1 VIAIRKQSS
10 SWRQRLVGV
19 LPFCIGVSA
28 VIALVLAVNPRD
40 FASAAGRFD
49 VRAVPLV
56 LAIGLGYY
64 VLQGVR
70 WHRLLRAVGVRI
82 SMGDTVLLNIAG
94 QSTGLLPFG
103 ELTRAVLVT
112 EACDAELGGV
122 IATITVQELI
132 YTLIIIAAA
141 IPGALQHHAAAEGI
155 ISALTG
161 TALVFVIL
169 TVPAV
174 FGVVRAVVS
183 HVPLLRRYLEDI
195 DELQRNTVV
204 LLRRWDTLSWSVLS
218 LAGALMAIT
227 LFWLVVHSLAPGFL
241 SWPEAAFVY
250 AVSHVVGAITFSP
263 GGLGSFEAS
272 TVGLLVAIGAPVSL
286 AAAAALLQRG
296 ADKGLATIVGMIAF
310 VVARRRYRFR
320 GLAAL
325 SPRAS
330 ARPVA
335 PS

>member
-1 VIAIRKQSS
+1 
-10 SWRQRLVGV
+10 V
-19 LPFCIGVSA
+19 LPFCIGVA
-28 VIALVLAVNPRD
+28 ALVALVLAVNPRQ
-40 FASAAGRFD
+40 FANAASRFEI
-49 VRAVPLV
+49 RALPVVVAL
-56 LAIGLGYY
+56 GLGYY

-70 WHRLLRAVGVRI
+70 WHYLLRAVGVRI
-82 SMGDTVLLNIAG
+82 NRRDTVLLNMAG

-103 ELTRAVLVT
+103 ELTRAVLVA

-141 IPGALQHHAAAEGI
+141 IPGALQHHAAADGI
-155 ISALTG
+155 ISALVG
-161 TALVFVIL
+161 TALVFLIL
-169 TVPAV
+169 TVPALYRRV
-174 FGVVRAVVS
+174 RGVVA
-183 HVPLLRRYLEDI
+183 HVPLLRRYLADI
-195 DELQRNTVV
+195 DELQRDTVV
-204 LLRRWDTLSWSVLS
+204 LLRRWDTLTWSILS
-218 LAGALMAIT
+218 VGGALMAIT

-272 TVGLLVAIGAPVSL
+272 AVGLLVAIGASVGL

-310 VVARRRYRFR
+310 LVARRRYRFR

-325 SPRAS
+325 TPRPS

>member
-1 VIAIRKQSS
+1 M
-10 SWRQRLVGV
+10 
-19 LPFCIGVSA
+19 LPFCIGVA
-28 VIALVLAVNPRD
+28 ALVALVLAVNPRQ
-40 FASAAGRFD
+40 FANAASRFEI
-49 VRAVPLV
+49 RALPVVVAL
-56 LAIGLGYY
+56 GLGYY

-70 WHRLLRAVGVRI
+70 WHYLLRAVGVRI
-82 SMGDTVLLNIAG
+82 NRRDTVLLNMAG

-103 ELTRAVLVT
+103 ELTRAVLVA

-132 YTLIIIAAA
+132 YTLIIIAA
-141 IPGALQHHAAAEGI
+141 LV
-155 ISALTG
+155 G
-161 TALVFVIL
+161 TALVFLIL
-169 TVPAV
+169 TVPALYRRV
-174 FGVVRAVVS
+174 RGVVA
-183 HVPLLRRYLEDI
+183 HVPLLRRYLADI
-195 DELQRNTVV
+195 DELQRDTVV
-204 LLRRWDTLSWSVLS
+204 LLRRWDTLTWSILS
-218 LAGALMAIT
+218 VGGALMAIT

-272 TVGLLVAIGAPVSL
+272 AVGLLVAIGASVGL

-310 VVARRRYRFR
+310 LVARRRYRFR

-325 SPRAS
+325 TPRPS